1 MLISRYLTDHEKEKN
16 KGFSVNSKIFKAG
29 SNL

>member
-1 MLISRYLTDHEKEKN
+1 MLISRYLTDREKEK